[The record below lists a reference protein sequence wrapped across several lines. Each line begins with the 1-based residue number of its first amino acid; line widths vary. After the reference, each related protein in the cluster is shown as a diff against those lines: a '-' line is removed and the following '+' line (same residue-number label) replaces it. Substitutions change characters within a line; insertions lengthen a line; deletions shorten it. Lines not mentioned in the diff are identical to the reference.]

1 MVIFV
6 LIIGPF
12 VRENGLIVTV
22 VVDDDWLLHESLW
35 TQPLPSRGACSN
47 PSAIDKTRKKQVGSN
62 VWSGLIGIR
71 PNKVNVDANKAIAL
85 IFFAYHRQLMLGPE
99 GWRKVCCKFKKF
111 KVGDIKQND
120 AMIKRLWY
128 TDLSRPWGPNIGPIW
143 TGLGVPVPR
152 VCFAFKKSTQL
163 MIWAM
168 GILIELWDQAD
179 TCPLF
184 LASKKSPAAKFQVY
198 SYTAKY

>member
-1 MVIFV
+1 
-6 LIIGPF
+6 
-12 VRENGLIVTV
+12 
-22 VVDDDWLLHESLW
+22 
-35 TQPLPSRGACSN
+35 
-47 PSAIDKTRKKQVGSN
+47 
-62 VWSGLIGIR
+62 
-71 PNKVNVDANKAIAL
+71 
-85 IFFAYHRQLMLGPE
+85 MLGPE
-99 GWRKVCCKFKKF
+99 GWRKVRCKFKKF

-163 MIWAM
+163 MLWAM

-198 SYTAKY
+198 SYIVRFPDLLWEVGRENEPPESGFFFFRGLWRQKCCFYPPIQHT